1 MNAQALRP
9 AWLAARPIAHR
20 GLHDRAAGRIENSAS
35 AARAAVDQGFAIECD
50 VQLSADGEAMVFH
63 DFRLDRLTGESG
75 PVRARRAAALS
86 QIVLTGSP
94 DFIPTLPAFLGLIG
108 GRVPLVVEIKSAFD
122 GDFRLARRSAE
133 IVAASDAPVAIK
145 SFDPAVIAHLREN
158 RATLGLENIPLGIVA
173 EADYSHGEWAALPKA
188 TQVDLANFLHFERSR
203 PDFLSWSVRNLPHPT
218 PYLCRTALGLP
229 VMSWTVRT
237 SEQRALAALWADQMV
252 FEGFVP

>member
-9 AWLAARPIAHR
+9 AWLTARPIAHR
-20 GLHDRAAGRIENSAS
+20 GLHDHAAGRIENSGS
-35 AARAAVDQGFAIECD
+35 AARAAVEHGFAIECD

-75 PVRARRAAALS
+75 PVRARSAAVLSRIALA
-86 QIVLTGSP
+86 GST
-94 DFIPTLPAFLGLIG
+94 DGIPTLPEFLDLIG

-122 GDFRLARRSAE
+122 GDFRLARRTAD
-133 IVAASDAPVAIK
+133 IVAASNAPVAIK

-158 RATLGLENIPLGIVA
+158 RAALGVANTPLGIVA
-173 EADYSHGEWAALPKA
+173 EADYSHGDWAALPKA
-188 TQVDLANFLHFERSR
+188 TQVDLANFLHYERSQ
-203 PDFLSWSVRNLPHPT
+203 PDFLSWRVRDLPHPT
-218 PYLCRTALGLP
+218 PYLCRTALGMP

-237 SEQRALAALWADQMV
+237 PEQRALAALWADQMV

>member
-9 AWLAARPIAHR
+9 AWLTARPIAHR
-20 GLHDRAAGRIENSAS
+20 GLHDHAAGRIENSGS
-35 AARAAVDQGFAIECD
+35 AARAAVEHGFAIECD

-75 PVRARRAAALS
+75 PVRARSAAVLSRIALA
-86 QIVLTGSP
+86 GST
-94 DFIPTLPAFLGLIG
+94 DGIPTLPEFLDLIG

-122 GDFRLARRSAE
+122 GDFRLARRTAD
-133 IVAASDAPVAIK
+133 IVAASNAPVAIK

-158 RATLGLENIPLGIVA
+158 RGALGVANTPLGIVA
-173 EADYSHGEWAALPKA
+173 EADYSHGDWAALPKA
-188 TQVDLANFLHFERSR
+188 TQVDLANFLHYERSQ
-203 PDFLSWSVRNLPHPT
+203 PDFLSWRVRDLPHPT
-218 PYLCRTALGLP
+218 PYLCRTALGMP

-237 SEQRALAALWADQMV
+237 PEQRALAALWADQMV